1 MFRKFKKKI
10 IYCVIVTLV
19 NIAFGEKGWSMANC
33 PVAPVAPVAVPIM
46 EMVEVV

>member
-19 NIAFGEKGWSMANC
+19 NIAFGEKGWSEGIKS
-33 PVAPVAPVAVPIM
+33 VAPVAVPIM